1 MTNVIPY
8 QSFQIARDERE
19 ARKLKEM
26 IRKIW
31 EVAAESSGIEI
42 MACPTC
48 GSIDGRHI
56 DGLCW
61 QEITLPP
68 EPAA

>member
-1 MTNVIPY
+1 
-8 QSFQIARDERE
+8 
-19 ARKLKEM
+19 M

-31 EVAAESSGIEI
+31 EEAAESSGIEI